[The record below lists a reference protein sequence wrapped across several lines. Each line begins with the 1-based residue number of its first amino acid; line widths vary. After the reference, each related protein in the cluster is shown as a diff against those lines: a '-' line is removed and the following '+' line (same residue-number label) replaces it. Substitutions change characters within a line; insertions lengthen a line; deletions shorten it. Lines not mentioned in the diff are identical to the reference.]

1 MAKTKTNSNSI
12 TAILINKLNYK
23 KSGFRFAM
31 LEKWNLPN
39 DTIFTD
45 CTHSTINCI
54 EMGNK
59 EVDIVGISNSKYVIL
74 IEIKANL
81 SENMQCYKYSSY
93 SDYVNNSGGIT
104 DIDFLLDML
113 DENISAYLE

>member
-54 EMGNK
+54 EMGDE
-59 EVDIVGISNSKYVIL
+59 EVDIVGISNSEYVIQFFK
-74 IEIKANL
+74 ED
-81 SENMQCYKYSSY
+81 STMKY
-93 SDYVNNSGGIT
+93 T
-104 DIDFLLDML
+104 DTDFSV
-113 DENISAYLE
+113 ERSN